1 MTLENLQMIASD
13 GPRAGQ
19 RILRMKGPLSLHT
32 VFEFQNQLRAETSAN
47 IIIDFS
53 GVPFI
58 DSAGL
63 GGLVG
68 VLVSA
73 QKARRKLLFAAMNPQ
88 VITLLEMTRTR
99 SLFTV
104 YSTLQEA
111 EAAPLRGAEL

>member
-13 GPRAGQ
+13 GSRAGQ
-19 RILRMKGPLSLHT
+19 RILQMKGPLSLHT
-32 VFEFQNQLRAETSAN
+32 VFEFQNVLRAETSPSV
-47 IIIDFS
+47 IIDFS

-63 GGLVG
+63 GALVG
-68 VLVSA
+68 AHISA
-73 QKARRKLLFAAMNPQ
+73 QKSRRQLYFAAMNTQ
-88 VITLLEMTRTR
+88 VITLLEMTRIR

-111 EAAPLRGAEL
+111 EAAPL

>member
-32 VFEFQNQLRAETSAN
+32 VFEFQNQVRAENSAD

-63 GGLVG
+63 GALVG
-68 VLVSA
+68 AHISA
-73 QKARRKLLFAAMNPQ
+73 QKARRKLSFAAMNTQ
-88 VITLLEMTRTR
+88 VITLLEMTRIR
-99 SLFTV
+99 SMFAV

-111 EAAPLRGAEL
+111 EAAPL